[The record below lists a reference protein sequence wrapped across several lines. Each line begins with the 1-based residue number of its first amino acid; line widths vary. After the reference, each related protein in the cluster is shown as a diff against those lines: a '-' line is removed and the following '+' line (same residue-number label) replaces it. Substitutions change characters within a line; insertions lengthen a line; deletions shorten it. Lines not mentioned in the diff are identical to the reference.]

1 MPNGVSSI
9 TLTDNDGTTHQLK
22 VANNVAEI
30 HDGNVSLVRY
40 TLPDGTTRTEKIPY
54 HVLHPTP

>member
-1 MPNGVSSI
+1 MPNGVSSV

-30 HDGNVSLVRY
+30 HDGNVSSVRY